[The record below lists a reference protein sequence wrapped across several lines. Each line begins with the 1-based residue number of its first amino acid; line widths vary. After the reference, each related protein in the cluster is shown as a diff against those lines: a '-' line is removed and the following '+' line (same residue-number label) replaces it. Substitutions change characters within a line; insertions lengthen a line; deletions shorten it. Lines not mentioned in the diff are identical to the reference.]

1 MSSNA
6 TFLGVVP
13 LSAVLDRTLHLDR
26 VDLPDDWDE
35 RVKDL
40 IRRMLLKDPQ
50 ERITIPEI
58 RVRLLVIFRLSYQCL
73 GTDISFTRSEA
84 CLVNRGWPGSYAYH

>member
-1 MSSNA
+1 MRS
-6 TFLGVVP
+6 FFGVVL
-13 LSAVLDRTLHLDR
+13 LSAVLDCTIRLDR

-58 RVRLLVIFRLSYQCL
+58 RVRLFAISRLKYRCL
-73 GTDISFTRSEA
+73 GTDMFLTHSET
-84 CLVNRGWPGSYAYH
+84 CLVDRGWPGSYAYY